1 MLNELFHNIGGFIQ
15 KIYSNILTEKQSVF
29 TVIVYLIVFAYVYL
43 GTKLYYTRDEIDKNW
58 DKYKCQPYIIPIAG
72 LFKGENFFQFTKD
85 NFTNCYWLITK
96 EYFSILIRP
105 IKFAYDTITR
115 ILSNAANSVNQ
126 LRNMSRFLRE
136 LFQTMI
142 AEVFEKIQ
150 TNVSAVQFYSEKFRN
165 LMKKQ
170 HAIFQM
176 VYYYLETIRL
186 TFDSFINGPTPILL
200 MFLMIF
206 GMLTIFVIAM
216 CLLCPIP
223 FVGLIAC
230 PICTMCF
237 DPKQQISI
245 ITNNLVDN
253 STINIE
259 ISQVKLGDIIS
270 DGNSR
275 VISTFYFVLDKYVP
289 IYQYNNIRLSA
300 SHIIF
305 KDGIAVRAI
314 DAEDTIICGFTKK
327 LVCLGTSDNKIRI
340 NNNILSDY
348 NEIDTPELAIEL
360 NNRILTI
367 LNNKPTYSPDFV
379 SYPTGFV
386 NIELNKETESIIT
399 HLILDN
405 HIKIYNYKDILC
417 SGNNIVYENGLWIR
431 VYQSPHASIIINHN
445 YTKIYNTITKD
456 GIYMIN
462 GYKFRDFMETDN
474 TDIHNWLH
482 DMDINLLNKK

>member
-1 MLNELFHNIGGFIQ
+1 MLNELFHYIGRFIQ
-15 KIYSNILTEKQSVF
+15 IIYSKLLTEKRSIF
-29 TVIVYLIVFAYVYL
+29 TIIIYFIVFFCVFLA
-43 GTKLYYTRDEIDKNW
+43 TKLYYTRDEIEKNW
-58 DKYKCQPYIIPIAG
+58 DKYKCQPHILPIAG
-72 LFKGENFFQFTKD
+72 LFKGENFFQFTRE

-96 EYFSILIRP
+96 EYFFILIKP
-105 IKFAYDTITR
+105 IKFAFDTITR
-115 ILSNAANSVNQ
+115 ILGDAANSINQ
-126 LRNMSRFLRE
+126 LRNMARLLRE
-136 LFQTMI
+136 LFQNMI
-142 AEVFEKIQ
+142 AEVFERIQ

-176 VYYYLETIRL
+176 IYYYLETIRL
-186 TFDSFINGPTPILL
+186 TFDSFVKGPTPIFL

-206 GMLTIFVIAM
+206 GMLTIFIISM

-223 FVGLIAC
+223 FVGLFAC
-230 PICTMCF
+230 PICYMCF
-237 DPKQQISI
+237 DPKQEISI
-245 ITNNLVDN
+245 LDKKIGNN
-253 STINIE
+253 SIINTE
-259 ISQVKLGDIIS
+259 IRFVEVGDIIS
-270 DGNSR
+270 HGNSH
-275 VISTFYFVLDKYVP
+275 VISTFHFVLGEYVP
-289 IYQYNNIRLSA
+289 LYQYKNIRLSA

-314 DAEDTIICGFTKK
+314 DCHDTSICGFTKT

-340 NNNILSDY
+340 NNSILSDY
-348 NEIDTPELAIEL
+348 NEIDTPELSIEL

-367 LNNKPTYSPDFV
+367 LNHKPTYYDDFIN
-379 SYPTGFV
+379 YPTGF
-386 NIELNKETESIIT
+386 IDIDLNKDTQSIIT

-405 HIKIYNYKDILC
+405 NIKIYNYKGVIC

-431 VYQSPHASIIINHN
+431 VYQSSEASLIENH
-445 YTKIYNTITKD
+445 YYLKIYNTVSKD
-456 GIYMIN
+456 GVIIMN

>member
-72 LFKGENFFQFTKD
+72 LFKGENFFQFTRE
-85 NFTNCYWLITK
+85 NFSDCYWLITK
-96 EYFSILIRP
+96 EYFYILIKP
-105 IKFAYDTITR
+105 IKFAFDTITR
-115 ILSNAANSVNQ
+115 ILGDATNSLNQ
-126 LRNMSRFLRE
+126 LRNMARLLRE
-136 LFQTMI
+136 LFQNMI

-150 TNVSAVQFYSEKFRN
+150 TNVSAIQFYSEKFRN

-176 VYYYLETIRL
+176 IYYYLETIRL
-186 TFDSFINGPTPILL
+186 TFDSFVNGPTPILL

-206 GMLTIFVIAM
+206 GMLTIFIISM

-223 FVGLIAC
+223 FVGIFAC
-230 PICTMCF
+230 PICYMCF
-237 DPKQQISI
+237 DPTQPIDI
-245 ITNNLVDN
+245 LHNNL
-253 STINIE
+253 TITKE
-259 ISQVKLGDIIS
+259 IANVSLGDIIAE
-270 DGNSR
+270 GNSK
-275 VISTFYFVLDKYVP
+275 VISTFHFMLEEYEPLYN
-289 IYQYNNIRLSA
+289 YNNIRLSA

-305 KDGIAVRAI
+305 KNDIAIRAI
-314 DAEDTIICGFTKK
+314 HCPEADICGFTKK

-348 NEIDTPELAIEL
+348 NEIDTPELSKEL

-367 LNNKPTYSPDFV
+367 LNDKPIYYNDFV
-379 SYPTGFV
+379 NYPTGFV
-386 NIELNKETESIIT
+386 EIDIDKEANTLIT

-405 HIKIYNYKDILC
+405 NVKIYNYKGILC
-417 SGNNIVYENGLWIR
+417 SGNNIIYENGLWLR
-431 VYQSPHASIIINHN
+431 VYQSLEAVLILNHN
-445 YTKIYNTITKD
+445 YEKIYNTITKN
-456 GIYMIN
+456 GIYLVN
-462 GYKFRDFMETDN
+462 GYKFRDFIETDN
-474 TDIHNWLH
+474 IDLHNWIH